1 MNDHSVTADVHGQL
15 SGRGRHG
22 PGVHALA
29 GVVGHNPAD
38 HCTCH
43 GVGAVV
49 MARVELGPVSAAAF
63 EATPVAVL
71 TAVVAPAALTHGM
84 PEAIAG
90 AAAVLVGLRAP
101 MAVVI
106 VVAMATVVAMR
117 HMMG

>member
-1 MNDHSVTADVHGQL
+1 MMMDPYNLTLILLVT
-15 SGRGRHG
+15 
-22 PGVHALA
+22 LA
-29 GVVGHNPAD
+29 TFAMRA
-38 HCTCH
+38 
-43 GVGAVV
+43 VGAVV

-90 AAAVLVGLRAP
+90 ATAVLVGLRAP